1 RGRSDGITAV
11 LGEKAHQASAML
23 EVGYVAVEIEPV
35 QGLELESDVALEK
48 IADVRWSI
56 HATRVG
62 QRWQCAI
69 SSMRQVTYSSSAS
82 KRPLRS
88 QRRIIPEPS
97 LVGLRRSFVVQIR
110 RQWHLARRSKHYFP
124 ATLSGL
130 LKNSVRL
137 GCDNG
142 PQTRILST
150 LPVSSNEPK
159 PIPPD
164 P

>member
-1 RGRSDGITAV
+1 MLHRTSAIFS
-11 LGEKAHQASAML
+11 KATSLSNSNPWTGAML
-23 EVGYVAVEIEPV
+23 EWGYIAVEIEPV

-69 SSMRQVTYSSSAS
+69 PSRPQGADSSSAS

-97 LVGLRRSFVVQIR
+97 LVGLSRSFVVQI
-110 RQWHLARRSKHYFP
+110 P
-124 ATLSGL
+124 
-130 LKNSVRL
+130 
-137 GCDNG
+137 
-142 PQTRILST
+142 
-150 LPVSSNEPK
+150 
-159 PIPPD
+159 
-164 P
+164 